1 MSDDKPNTTT
11 MSGAEFQRHAG
22 TDAQKW
28 AEAILAA
35 ADVDTTCKSNAE
47 RAAFTARWFRDFA
60 DACVA
65 EEVGRVTARLVP
77 RQESGTN
84 VLRPQRDI
92 TGRNN
97 RSAKV

>member
-1 MSDDKPNTTT
+1 MSDDKPDTAT

-28 AEAILAA
+28 AEAFLAA

-47 RAAFTARWFRDFA
+47 RAAFTARWFSDYAEVR
-60 DACVA
+60 VA

-77 RQESGTN
+77 RQE
-84 VLRPQRDI
+84 
-92 TGRNN
+92 
-97 RSAKV
+97 